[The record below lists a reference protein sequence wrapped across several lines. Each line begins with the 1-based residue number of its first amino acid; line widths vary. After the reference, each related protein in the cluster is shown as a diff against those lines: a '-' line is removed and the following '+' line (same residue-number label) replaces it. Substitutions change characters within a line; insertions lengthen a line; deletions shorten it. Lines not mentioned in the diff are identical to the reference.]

1 MTAEKSV
8 LRQDEIFLRRAFH
21 KSLFP
26 CILSI
31 LSQNLNILADGVLVG
46 QRIGTNGLSA
56 ISLCVPVYLVLCV
69 VGSFLVSGT
78 AIQASKAIGRQQPGE
93 ESPTVFHRGLV
104 SHGSFS
110 SGDSPG
116 LALLTPLTA
125 MLCPDPA
132 VQPLVRDY
140 TAVTLAGALPKILIY
155 VPFWFLRMD
164 GRVNWWLG

>member
-78 AIQASKAIGRQQPGE
+78 AIQARKPLDSQQPEKSRQLYSTG
-93 ESPTVFHRGLV
+93 GLV

-116 LALLTPLTA
+116 PCPAHSPNRYAVSRSGRSSLWCGTTLLSLWPG
-125 MLCPDPA
+125 LC
-132 VQPLVRDY
+132 R
-140 TAVTLAGALPKILIY
+140 
-155 VPFWFLRMD
+155 RS
-164 GRVNWWLG
+164 

>member
-69 VGSFLVSGT
+69 W
-78 AIQASKAIGRQQPGE
+78 
-93 ESPTVFHRGLV
+93 
-104 SHGSFS
+104 
-110 SGDSPG
+110 
-116 LALLTPLTA
+116 
-125 MLCPDPA
+125 DP
-132 VQPLVRDY
+132 
-140 TAVTLAGALPKILIY
+140 
-155 VPFWFLRMD
+155 F
-164 GRVNWWLG
+164 